1 MAGFAAKGIIITIYS
16 NSNTI
21 YLVQQHIALVHC
33 ICIKVTLFRNNQF
46 RGKKL
51 HKMKKKLHIGSRT
64 NCEALYQIIS
74 SSTVFIFLESN
85 GSIYMHRV
93 LADSNIFSILESYF
107 KSKQKSTHSLEM
119 QISELDFELKNQKGS
134 RS

>member
-1 MAGFAAKGIIITIYS
+1 MKHYTKTFHQAQSSYFWR
-16 NSNTI
+16 
-21 YLVQQHIALVHC
+21 VMVVH
-33 ICIKVTLFRNNQF
+33 
-46 RGKKL
+46 
-51 HKMKKKLHIGSRT
+51 
-64 NCEALYQIIS
+64 
-74 SSTVFIFLESN
+74 
-85 GSIYMHRV
+85 IYMHRV